1 MSVEDDNNTRENR
14 IRALAEREG
23 YQLRRADGVSDMWH
37 LVDPRIDGKAYAFS
51 FTHPHSFTLQQIED
65 LLHKRAQGS
74 GGSDE
79 NAG

>member
-23 YQLRRADGVSDMWH
+23 YQLRRADGASDMWH

-51 FTHPHSFTLQQIED
+51 FTHPHSFTLEQIED
-65 LLHKRAQGS
+65 LLNKRAQGA
-74 GGSDE
+74 GGAGE
-79 NAG
+79 NAL